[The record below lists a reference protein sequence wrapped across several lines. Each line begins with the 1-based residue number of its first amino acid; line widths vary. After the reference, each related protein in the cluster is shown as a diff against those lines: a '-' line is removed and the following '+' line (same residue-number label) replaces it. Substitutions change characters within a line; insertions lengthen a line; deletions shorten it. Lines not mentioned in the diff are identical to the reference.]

1 MSSHYRI
8 EPAQPA
14 HLPLLPDIERASAAL
29 FPASVLPPA
38 LRQGVV
44 SPLRLAR
51 AQAER
56 RLWVALSPRGEPVGF
71 ALAEPGA
78 EAAFLVELD
87 VLPDHQRQGLGR
99 RLIAATI
106 DWARAGGHR
115 SLTLTTFE
123 HVPWNAPFY
132 ARLGFRFLADTEL
145 DERLAR
151 QLAGERSLGLKGR
164 VAMALAL

>member
-8 EPAQPA
+8 ELAQPA
-14 HLPLLPDIERASAAL
+14 HLPLLPDIERAAAAL
-29 FPASVLPPA
+29 FPDWVLPPA
-38 LRQGVV
+38 LRQGAV
-44 SPLRLAR
+44 SLPRLEQAR
-51 AQAER
+51 AGR

-71 ALAEPGA
+71 TLAEPGM

-87 VLPDHQRQGLGR
+87 VHPDHQRLGLGR
-99 RLIAATI
+99 RLIEVAI
-106 DWARAGGHR
+106 DWAQAGGYR

-132 ARLGFRFLADTEL
+132 ARLGFRFLDDTEL